1 LRREIQ
7 GSAGWVRNVRVIAL
21 LATHNEERFIA
32 GCIES
37 LAQQGV
43 YVYLLDNGSTDST
56 VAIAS
61 RYLGDTVLAVEPFP
75 RSETFNLHAILRR
88 KEELAS
94 TLDGDWFMHMD
105 ADEIRLPSAPHRTLA
120 EGFADITRQ
129 GYDAVNFQEFTFIPT
144 IESPDHDHGDFRRTM
159 RSYYP
164 FLPVFPHRLNAWRR
178 QPDRVDLASLA
189 GHRVQFPGLR
199 MYPRSF
205 NLLHYQFLSI
215 AHAREKYSA
224 RRHDPAALARG
235 WHGWREHFRPDAVRL
250 PSAEELQTY
259 WSEDR
264 LDASHPRT
272 RHYIAEYLE

>member
-1 LRREIQ
+1 MQR
-7 GSAGWVRNVRVIAL
+7 SADLVRHVRVIAL
-21 LATHNEERFIA
+21 LATYNEERFIA

-43 YVYLLDNGSTDST
+43 HVYLIDNGSTDST

-61 RYLGDTVLAVEPFP
+61 RYLGDTVLAIEPFP
-75 RSETFNLHAILRR
+75 RPEAFNLHAILRR

-94 TLDGDWFMHMD
+94 TLHADWFMHLD
-105 ADEIRLPSAPHRTLA
+105 ADEIRLPTAPHHTLA
-120 EGFADITRQ
+120 EGFADIARQ
-129 GYDAVNFQEFTFIPT
+129 GYNAVNFQEFTFIPT

-178 QPDRVDLASLA
+178 QPDRVDLASHA

-215 AHAREKYSA
+215 AHAGEKYGA
-224 RRHDPAALARG
+224 RRHDAAALARG
-235 WHGWREHFRPDAVRL
+235 WHGWREHFRPDAARL
-250 PSAEELQTY
+250 PSAKELQTY